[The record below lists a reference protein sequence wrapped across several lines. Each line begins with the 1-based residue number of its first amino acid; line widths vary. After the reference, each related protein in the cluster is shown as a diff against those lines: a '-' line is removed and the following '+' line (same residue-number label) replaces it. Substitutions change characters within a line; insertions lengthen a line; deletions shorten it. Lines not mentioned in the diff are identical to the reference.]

1 MTRPKLALAALLT
14 AALVVASLPLAAFAQ
29 AASPRHL
36 RITDTLFIQKF
47 NGASINVLYDW
58 RSRTFGDKASYATGG
73 AAVRQ
78 AKRESFQR
86 AMDSG
91 QWGVVQLENSK
102 SQTNSK
108 YVLVFWAE
116 HKKTLVLK
124 NANGVFSLYSDAQ
137 DIQTALVYAST
148 TSEDSGSTVYSYLND
163 RHISVNVS
171 NYPHDTNQQSIL
183 FFTGDYTLDPSAE
196 GLVPEIPKGLPQSGV
211 VNARE
216 VIAPEFSY
224 EIKGKELSVAHLKE
238 HDKIQVTA
246 FSEYTKDGWSL
257 KNSTYQVAFIVQHK
271 KGGDVVVPQQLIDA
285 GGRFSVILPDNG
297 EYSVTA
303 QYVATA
309 CYSYGPNSATPPYCI
324 NATPSDSDTLDYQS
338 KVAYLIIDGRDKSGS
353 TLALTCLHGFCQEE
367 PLYEDCSVYDL
378 KFSAWE
384 GGPEFSLPTIDGIA
398 CSLRNSLKW
407 FVNELILPLFVPR
420 SDYFSSRFGELQSNI
435 KRSFGFLALP
445 FTFIGNIFTSVS
457 QGASIGETC
466 ALPPLSLYGA
476 TATIHLCAWRQQLPQ
491 AWSFLQLVIQGGIA
505 LSFLWVA
512 YSLLMRFFGVN
523 VPGEDADEE
532 FEEVRWHDERDGST
546 GDWERRRR

>member
-14 AALVVASLPLAAFAQ
+14 AALVVASLPLAVFAQ
-29 AASPRHL
+29 AAPRL
-36 RITDTLFIQKF
+36 RITDTIYKQLPGGEKKDLTFAHLSHFTDPNNFYATAGADLETFKRDSSAALD
-47 NGASINVLYDW
+47 NGAW
-58 RSRTFGDKASYATGG
+58 GFTQHTFTVGDRPAGTPMFFFTQKKDCNFTIHY
-73 AAVRQ
+73 
-78 AKRESFQR
+78 F
-86 AMDSG
+86 SG
-91 QWGVVQLENSK
+91 
-102 SQTNSK
+102 
-108 YVLVFWAE
+108 
-116 HKKTLVLK
+116 
-124 NANGVFSLYSDAQ
+124 SDRF
-137 DIQTALVYAST
+137 DIR
-148 TSEDSGSTVYSYLND
+148 SGSTDPGCRFSYLFSNAD
-163 RHISVNVS
+163 SSRFYYKPNYSTGVTISTGQT
-171 NYPHDTNQQSIL
+171 DAIRLL

-196 GLVPEIPKGLPQSGV
+196 GLVPGVPKDPSRPGV

-238 HDKIQVTA
+238 HDKIQMTA

-257 KNSTYQVAFIVQHK
+257 KNGTYQVAFTVQYK
-271 KGGDVVVPQQLIDA
+271 KGGDVVVPQQVIDA

-457 QGASIGETC
+457 QGAFIGETC